1 MEKYKEQ
8 REWLKTDEGKA
19 YLATLKPYETLEEFY
34 RDLSKIEKIDYTSPE
49 TSMEDAVAHSRKVL
63 EVLVRAENLD
73 LSREQNNFSEALKL
87 IGCVPF
93 PEAAE
98 KFQERVSIGELL
110 YKENV
115 AFPLSAYQQL
125 IDASPNTY
133 AYGWSKLIDGGA
145 EYGWMG
151 EWLFTQ
157 QMAEQAKANQKQ

>member
-1 MEKYKEQ
+1 MENYTNQ

-34 RDLSKIEKIDYTSPE
+34 RDLSKIEKVDYTSPE

-73 LSREQNNFSEALKL
+73 LSREQNNVSEALKL
-87 IGCVPF
+87 VGCVPW
-93 PEAAE
+93 PQANE
-98 KFQERVSIGELL
+98 KFQDRSSIGELL
-110 YKENV
+110 YKEN
-115 AFPLSAYQQL
+115 ASFPLTAYQQL
-125 IDASPNTY
+125 IDARPSTY
-133 AYGWSKLIDGGA
+133 SFGWAKLIDGGA
-145 EYGWMG
+145 EYSWIG